1 MSPNRRRCRLLNR
14 EAIKACQVPHSR
26 DHHVRTRQR
35 GGGTTR
41 SRTLN
46 HRSHLT
52 SRPGVSDTSLG
63 RSRRTVTVLV
73 GPLSPSSVGLCYLKP
88 RLHHTA
94 ARGKVL
100 LAVPVCRP
108 LTRAGAVMLLQSHA
122 EGAGSARFCW
132 SMNYA
137 TDETAQA
144 SPPSPR
150 LRARMFPI
158 TSDGGCGL
166 LGISRRRWLAGRPLG
181 GWLWSHLMRVRGGR
195 GGFITQAC
203 GFREH
208 PCYGGDPA
216 RWTRLMTYLTFL
228 LWTGCWTSL
237 SLPLRC
243 LPARSRP
250 ARNQGHLWQL
260 DHQPVHLR
268 GSDRFD

>member
-1 MSPNRRRCRLLNR
+1 
-14 EAIKACQVPHSR
+14 
-26 DHHVRTRQR
+26 
-35 GGGTTR
+35 
-41 SRTLN
+41 
-46 HRSHLT
+46 
-52 SRPGVSDTSLG
+52 
-63 RSRRTVTVLV
+63 
-73 GPLSPSSVGLCYLKP
+73 
-88 RLHHTA
+88 
-94 ARGKVL
+94 
-100 LAVPVCRP
+100 
-108 LTRAGAVMLLQSHA
+108 MLLQSHA
-122 EGAGSARFCW
+122 EGAGSARFC
-132 SMNYA
+132 SSTYHA
-137 TDETAQA
+137 TEEASQA

-166 LGISRRRWLAGRPLG
+166 LGVSRRRWLAGRPLG
-181 GWLWSHLMRVRGGR
+181 RWLWSHLMRVRGGR

-216 RWTRLMTYLTFL
+216 RWTLLMTYLTFL

-268 GSDRFD
+268 GSDRFDCHPRAPAAWGGGRVAFSERCIAIGPPPGSTAFPNITPPFGRLKGHRATTVLAVGNGKWGEGACYFGAGRVPSS